1 MALNA
6 TFTADFGPWQK
17 ALDNAKQSLQPLIVS
32 SKGLQAQLERM
43 TKSFSGADVQKQANL
58 AVAAVEAVGGAAK
71 LTASE
76 QSKLNAQLTEAIA
89 KYAALGQT
97 APQGMLALAD
107 ATKKVETPTDALSES
122 LSNIGKEAVS
132 FAAGFA
138 SFAAIHGAVTGA
150 FDAITGGVEA
160 SIEAFSKAES
170 AQKKLTAAL
179 TTQGTATP
187 KVIAGYNDLATTF
200 QKTTVYSDDLV
211 NEMEAL
217 LTQVGNVMPSQMEAA
232 LTASTNLASGLGIDL
247 HDATLAVGKALE
259 GNTTALQRFGVH
271 IDEAALKTQGADAVF
286 QAIQGRFGGQAQAE
300 LDTYSGRLKEM
311 ANAWD
316 NVKEEIGRTIVLNPI
331 VEVGLRKVSD
341 AVMGVENEA
350 GDTAVSFAKL
360 ANSFGATPFTVGSIA
375 LVEGYASALNEIDKA
390 VSRLKPPPPEL
401 FQPPA
406 IGGPQAQAGLDYWN
420 QLVEQEDKAQKAA
433 EQAAEA
439 FQKLKDDVTGAGII
453 KSLRDL
459 NAVWTKLTPAEQ
471 QNAVAVGE
479 IQKRYVDLAS
489 HIPDLPPSLHDFA
502 VAMNAAAESSGL
514 MSLKVEE
521 LKPIVDGLG
530 PTLDSS
536 AKAFKDWGAEV
547 GFEATIPI
555 ISFGKAIKDIGQQ
568 IDRLPESIK
577 KAAFSFTDFGSA
589 VGDALTRAIEGG
601 GDIGKAIGA
610 NLGKKISEG
619 LQSGPLKDVSSKL
632 GKFFSGALGAVLP
645 GIGSLLGG
653 LADKVFGKLFGADRK
668 AGNQLKDQF
677 QNSFGS
683 LDELNKKAHDAGVTL
698 NELFAAKGTKQVQ
711 AAIDHLN
718 AAFEKAQKEVEQ
730 LDSDLTKAA
739 SSGELIGAKLWDG
752 VLKHKDNADVQKVL
766 EQVFTSGVDQAA
778 KGFNEIAAGMDATNV
793 QLSTMGPLADA
804 AFGALLAKGDSVVE
818 ALDAMGPGLD
828 AINTEMAKN
837 GETADGALGQI
848 EGWRA
853 LTQQFGDTFTALQGV
868 NDELTGL
875 SNSGLLTQQSF
886 DALAQVVDDAFA
898 TLTAGGAASADA
910 LQLMQPELQKLWEA
924 SQTWNLSLDD
934 GTQALLDQAEAS
946 GLVGEKFKP
955 AAERM
960 ADSIDKLVS
969 HLDLLIKGLGID
981 IPDAA
986 DQGAKGV
993 QDAFDGVNIQI
1004 PVDYVPGSGPGQ
1016 NDYQKGHGGDGA
1028 PSYASGSG
1036 GLVDFGTQTWAK
1048 LHGREAVLTEDQ
1060 FNAVMGGAR
1069 GGGAAGSAPV
1079 IVNVEF
1085 HQPVM
1090 ADNAAAMQRF
1100 AQLTSTAMVD
1110 ELRRRGVR
1118 VAA

>member
-6 TFTADFGPWQK
+6 TFTADFGPWMK
-17 ALDNAKQSLQPLIVS
+17 ALDNAKDSIKDLEIR
-32 SKGLQAQLERM
+32 SKGAQGQLAAMMR
-43 TKSFSGADVQKQANL
+43 SFSGDAIIRSANA
-58 AVAAVEAVGGAAK
+58 AVAAIGDIENVSK
-71 LTASE
+71 LTAKE
-76 QSKLNAQLTEAIA
+76 QERLNGILTEALD
-89 KYAALGQT
+89 KYRALGKD
-97 APQGMLALAD
+97 APAGMQQLAD
-107 ATKKVETPTDALSES
+107 ATKKVEVPTNALADAMGE
-122 LSNIGKEAVS
+122 IGKQAVG
-132 FAAGFA
+132 FVAGFA
-138 SFAAIHGAVTGA
+138 SFEAIKGAVEGT
-150 FDAITGGVEA
+150 FEAIVGGIES

-200 QKTTVYSDDLV
+200 QKTTVYSDDLI

-271 IDEAALKTQGADAVF
+271 IDAAALKAQGADAVF

-350 GDTAVSFAKL
+350 GDTAISFAKL
-360 ANSFGATPFTVGSIA
+360 ANSFGASPFTVTSIA
-375 LVEGYASALNEIDKA
+375 LVEGYAAALNEVDKA
-390 VSRLKPPPPEL
+390 VGKMKPPPPDL

-406 IGGPQAQAGLDYWN
+406 IDGPNAQAGIDIWN
-420 QLVEQEDKAQKAA
+420 QLVDQQEKAA
-433 EQAAEA
+433 KAAAEA
-439 FQKLKDDVTGAGII
+439 AQAFAKLKDEVTGATVI

-459 NAVWTKLTPAEQ
+459 RDVWKALTPAQ
-471 QNAVAVGE
+471 QANAEAIGE

-489 HIPDLPPSLHDFA
+489 KIPDLPPDLRNFA
-502 VAMNAAAESSGL
+502 VAMNTAAESSGL
-514 MSLKVEE
+514 MSLKIEE

-530 PTLDSS
+530 PTLDQS

-547 GFEATIPI
+547 GFEATIPV

-577 KAAFSFTDFGSA
+577 KAAFSFTDFGSV

-610 NLGKKISEG
+610 NLGKKIADG
-619 LQSGPLKDVSSKL
+619 LLGKDGPLKDVTSKL

-653 LADKVFGKLFGADRK
+653 LADKLFGKIFGADRK
-668 AGNQLKDQF
+668 AGNQLKGQF
-677 QNSFGS
+677 QDQFGS
-683 LDELNKKAHDAGVTL
+683 LDELNKKAHDAGMTL
-698 NELFAAKGTKQVQ
+698 DELFHAQGTKQVQ

-718 AAFEKAQKEVEQ
+718 AAFAKADAEVKQ
-730 LDSDLTKAA
+730 LDDDLTKAA

-778 KGFNEIAAGMDATNV
+778 KGFNEIAQGMEATNT
-793 QLSTMGPLADA
+793 QLSTMGPLAEA

-818 ALDAMGPGLD
+818 ALDAIGPGLD
-828 AINTEMAKN
+828 AVNAEMAKN
-837 GETADGALGQI
+837 GQTADGALGQL
-848 EGWRA
+848 EGWRN
-853 LTQQFGDTFTALQGV
+853 LTQQFGDVFTALQGV
-868 NDELTGL
+868 NDMLTGL
-875 SNSGLLTQQSF
+875 SNAGLLTQDSF
-886 DALAQVVDDAFA
+886 NGLAAVVDNAFN
-898 TLTAGGAASADA
+898 TLIQGGASSQDA

-924 SQTWNLSLDD
+924 SQMWNLSLDD
-934 GTQALLDQAEAS
+934 GTKAMLDQAEAS

-969 HLDLLIKGLGID
+969 HLDVLIKGLGID

-993 QDAFDGVNIQI
+993 ENAFSNINI
-1004 PVDYVPGSGPGQ
+1004 PTVEIPYQYNDQGGPPGK
-1016 NDYQKGHGGDGA
+1016 NDYRNRA
-1028 PSYASGSG
+1028 PGYAGGSG
-1036 GLVDFGTQTWAK
+1036 GLVDFGTETWAR
-1048 LHGREAVLTEDQ
+1048 LHGKEAVLTEDQ
-1060 FNAVMGGAR
+1060 FKAVMGGA
-1069 GGGAAGSAPV
+1069 GGGGTVVNIGAPQFSAPV
-1079 IVNVEF
+1079 F
-1085 HQPVM
+1085 LDSP
-1090 ADNAAAMQRF
+1090 ASMQRF
-1100 AQLTSTAMVD
+1100 AGHISTAVMD
-1110 ELRRRGVR
+1110 EMRRRGVR
-1118 VAA
+1118 LAA